1 MKQQR
6 GASDIIIFTPK
17 FHAELA
23 PIESAYREV
32 AKVLREQMLLGPVE
46 VQFNDEEERK
56 KNTWKKKTVR
66 NSAQK

>member
-32 AKVLREQMLLGPVE
+32 A
-46 VQFNDEEERK
+46 
-56 KNTWKKKTVR
+56 
-66 NSAQK
+66 